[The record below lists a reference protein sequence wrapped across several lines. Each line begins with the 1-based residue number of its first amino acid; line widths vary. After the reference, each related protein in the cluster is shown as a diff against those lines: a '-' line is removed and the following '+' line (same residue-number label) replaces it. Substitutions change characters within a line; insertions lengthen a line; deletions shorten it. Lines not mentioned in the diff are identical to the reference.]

1 MERFTQKFRQMNV
14 SSAGCGKGSLCK
26 RAVQRWLY
34 FENLGQ
40 HKYKHYKIMK
50 TSSLFTKTAQK
61 TTVHTTKNKN

>member
-1 MERFTQKFRQMNV
+1 MNV
-14 SSAGCGKGSLCK
+14 SSAGCGKGSLYK
-26 RAVQRWLY
+26 RAVQRRLY

-61 TTVHTTKNKN
+61 TTVHTT